1 VKRTHRSGFTLIEL
15 LVVIAIIAILAAILF
30 PVFAQAREKA
40 RQTSCL
46 SNTKQVA
53 LATLMYS
60 QDYDELLPLGTTQ
73 GENGQW
79 FWNFNLAV
87 PFDWRPDVAVG
98 DPRLTAAANHW
109 GNSTQPYMKNY
120 GLWACPSG
128 IPTSVTSA
136 ANEAGARKPFAHVSY
151 AYNGLLSQYSQA
163 GIATP
168 ASLPM
173 YWEGRGKVQMKG
185 FALTVPA
192 LRCTETGMNTSCS
205 YIPWKSGCSTSK
217 NGETSAWFGVN
228 TAWVHTGGMNFA
240 LADGHSKWRR
250 LGGTISP
257 GDTDYR
263 VDPFTGYNANGTPLY
278 AWWDGC
284 HLWLFRPDINWN

>member
-1 VKRTHRSGFTLIEL
+1 MKRTHRSGFTLIEL

-53 LATLMYS
+53 LAMLMYS
-60 QDYDELLPLGTTQ
+60 QDYDELMPLGTTQ

-79 FWNFNLAV
+79 YWNFNLAV
-87 PFDWRPDVAVG
+87 PWDWRPDVAVG
-98 DPRLTAAANHW
+98 DGRLTAAANHW

-128 IPTSVTSA
+128 IPTSVRADLEGA
-136 ANEAGARKPFAHVSY
+136 AKKPFATISY
-151 AYNGLLSQYSQA
+151 TFNGLLSQYSQA

-168 ASLPM
+168 ASLPLL
-173 YWEGRGKVQMKG
+173 WEGRGKVQIKG

-192 LRCTETGMNTSCS
+192 LICQQTGIGTTCA
-205 YIPWKSGCSTSK
+205 YIPGHSGCSTSK
-217 NGETSAWFGVN
+217 NGETSAWFGIN

-240 LADGHSKWRR
+240 LSDGHSKWRR
-250 LGGTISP
+250 LGGTLSP
-257 GDTDYR
+257 GDTDYT
-263 VDPFTGYNANGTPLY
+263 VDPFTGYNANGNPLY